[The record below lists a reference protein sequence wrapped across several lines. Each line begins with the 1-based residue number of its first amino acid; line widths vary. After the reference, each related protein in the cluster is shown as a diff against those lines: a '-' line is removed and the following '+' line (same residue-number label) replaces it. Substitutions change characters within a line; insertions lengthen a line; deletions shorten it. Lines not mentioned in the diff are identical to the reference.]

1 MAVVRPLHSVVRQHK
16 GGRAGL
22 GARRRAGQM
31 LEGALGR
38 CEKARW
44 AGARRRAGQ
53 VLEGALRT
61 FDTLARVPDA
71 DVVQGAML

>member
-1 MAVVRPLHSVVRQHK
+1 
-16 GGRAGL
+16 
-22 GARRRAGQM
+22 M